1 MLSSF
6 LHEKEIFTK
15 QQLQEL
21 GKAPLPRHIAIIMDG
36 NRRWARQKA
45 PLAIKDVFSGHWRG
59 AEVVDHLVDSALH
72 LGIEQLTLFAF
83 STENWSRSP
92 FEIEQLMCVL
102 STFLK
107 DKRQKMSRCSVRFE
121 TIGDLSPF
129 SKKIQN
135 DLKETKELTSSGQ
148 ALTLVLALN
157 YGGRSEICRAAKQF
171 AQEVMDGKV
180 QLDQLDES
188 LFKGYLDTSD
198 LPFSDPDLLIRTS
211 GEMRISNFLLW
222 QLAYTEVYVTETLWP
237 DFSSEDLFL
246 AIKEYQSRERRLGK

>member
-6 LHEKEIFTK
+6 IHEKEIFTK
-15 QQLQEL
+15 KQLQEL
-21 GKAPLPRHIAIIMDG
+21 STAPLPRHIAVIMDG

-45 PLAIKDVFSGHWRG
+45 PLAIRDVFSGHWRG

-72 LGIEQLTLFAF
+72 LGIQQLTLFAF
-83 STENWSRSP
+83 STENWRRSP

-107 DKRQKMSRCSVRFE
+107 KKREKMSQCSVRFE

-129 SKKIQN
+129 CEKIQYE
-135 DLKETKELTSSGQ
+135 LKKTKELTSSGE

-171 AQEVMDGKV
+171 ASEVIEGQV
-180 QLDQLDES
+180 QIDQLDEE
-188 LFKGYLDTSD
+188 LFKQYLDTSN

-246 AIKEYQSRERRLGK
+246 AIKEYQNRERRLGK